1 MRIKRLA
8 AMLLSLALFA
18 PGLTVAQMNNMQNK
32 TDSSTTG
39 AAQLPPIKITEFK
52 LENGLRVVLH
62 EDHST
67 PIVAVNIWY
76 HVGSKNEVPGRTGF
90 AHLFEH
96 MMFQGSQ
103 HHDKDYF
110 GPLQE
115 AGGTLNGST
124 NTDRTNYWEIVPS
137 NFLELALWLES
148 DRMGYLPDAMTMEK
162 LNNQRDV
169 VKNEKRQNYDNRP
182 YGLVGVKIAEAMYPA
197 NHPYHW
203 LTIGSMDDLN
213 AASMDDV
220 KDFFR
225 RFYTPNNASLVIAGD
240 FNPADARKMVEKYFG
255 PLKRGPEVKHVD
267 ARQPSLDK
275 EMRLTMEDRVSLPR
289 LYITWH
295 SMPQYTQD
303 EAALDTVAT
312 ILTNGKGS
320 RLYRSLVYEKQIAQ
334 DVSAYNNARELAGQ
348 FQIVVTAKPGK
359 TLAEL
364 EKAVNEELEKLK
376 AEPPTVAEMERA
388 YNARESAFIYG
399 METVGGFGGKSDQL
413 NSYATFLDKPNY
425 FQEDLQRYARV
436 TPDDVKRAANVYL
449 TDKRLVLSVTPRAK
463 GKTTGE
469 PVAASPA
476 DAMPKPSEQ
485 TAGTQAGGSATG
497 AAAKAPSTSGTQ
509 QGATTVQSTDKPAG
523 AQTQT
528 KTEAAATRPAGA
540 APPVAENPGTGQSR
554 TTETARQGGLY
565 EVPKPGPDPR
575 FTLPKLQRRTLS
587 NGLEVLIVEHHE
599 LPVVDM
605 SLVLKTGGTAD
616 PLDRGGLASLTAA
629 LLDEGTKTRTALD
642 ISNQLASIGSSLGT
656 GADWDLS
663 AVNLST
669 LSKHLGRAL
678 DIYADVIVNPAFPES
693 ELELQRNQRLAALL
707 QQRDN
712 ASAIAGVA
720 YASLLYGRQHPYG
733 HSLIGDEQSVRAVTI
748 DDIKRFYQT
757 YYHPNNAALIVV
769 GDVTPDAVVRRLESA
784 FAKWEKRDV
793 PAVSVTEPQQRDR
806 AGLYLVDKPG
816 AAQSVITIGQVGV
829 ARTTPD
835 YFPLLVMNMM
845 LGGQFMSRVNLNL
858 RESKGYTYGARTSFD
873 FRKGAGPFAATAG
886 VQTNVTKESV
896 IEFMKELRGIRGEI
910 PVTQEELEFA
920 RQAIIR
926 GYPRSFET
934 PAQIA
939 NRLTTLVLYKLPDSY
954 FNDFIQNVRAVKAD
968 DVARVASKYLD
979 PSKMAILVVGDRSV
993 IEPGLRS
1000 LEGLGPTLSY
1010 LDAEG
1015 RPVTSPGGES
1025 GTGGGTKP

>member
-1 MRIKRLA
+1 MRIKLVA
-8 AMLLSLALFA
+8 VILLSLAIFA
-18 PGLTVAQMNNMQNK
+18 PVLTRAQKKTMQNK
-32 TDSSTTG
+32 TESAKNV
-39 AAQLPPIKITEFK
+39 AAQLPPINITEFK
-52 LENGLRVVLH
+52 LANGLRVVFH

-96 MMFQGSQ
+96 MMFQGSK
-103 HHDKDYF
+103 HYDKDYF

-182 YGLVGVKIAEAMYPA
+182 YGLVGAKIAEAMYPA
-197 NHPYHW
+197 DHPYHW
-203 LTIGSMDDLN
+203 LTIGSLDDLN
-213 AASMDDV
+213 AASMDEV

-240 FNPADARKMVEKYFG
+240 FNPTEARRMVEKYFG
-255 PLKRGPEVKHVD
+255 ALKRGPEVTPLET
-267 ARQPSLDK
+267 RQPHLDK
-275 EMRLTMEDRVSLPR
+275 EIRLTMEDRVSLPR

-295 SMPQYTQD
+295 SMPQYTED

-334 DVSAYNNARELAGQ
+334 DVSAFNNTGELAGK
-348 FQIVVTAKPGK
+348 FQIVVTAKPGT

-364 EKAVNEELEKLK
+364 ERAVDAELERIKS
-376 AEPPTVAEMERA
+376 EPPTADEMERA

-413 NSYATFLDKPNY
+413 NSYATFLSNPNY

-436 TPDDVKRAANVYL
+436 TPEDVRRAAQSYL
-449 TDKRLVLSVTPRAK
+449 TDKRLVLTVTPRAK

-476 DAMPKPSEQ
+476 DAMPKPAEQ
-485 TAGTQAGGSATG
+485 TAGTQAGGSTTA
-497 AAAKAPSTSGTQ
+497 AAAKAASTSGTQ
-509 QGATTVQSTDKPAG
+509 QGATTVPATDKPAG
-523 AQTQT
+523 AQAQT

-540 APPVAENPGTGQSR
+540 TPPIAERPTGGQKE
-554 TTETARQGGLY
+554 TTEIVKQGGLY
-565 EVPKPGPDPR
+565 DAPKPGTDPR
-575 FTLPKLQRRTLS
+575 FALPKLQRRTLS

-599 LPVVDM
+599 LPIVDM

-629 LLDEGTKTRTALD
+629 LLDEGTKTRTSLD
-642 ISNQLASIGSSLGT
+642 ISNQLAAIGSSVGT

-663 AVNLST
+663 AVNLTT
-669 LSKHLGRAL
+669 LTKHLDRAL
-678 DIYADVIVNPAFPES
+678 GIYADVIINPVFPES
-693 ELELQRNQRLAALL
+693 ELDLQRNQRLTALM

-712 ASAIAGVA
+712 ANAIAGVA
-720 YASLLYGRQHPYG
+720 YASLLYGRAHPYG
-733 HSLIGDEQSVRAVTI
+733 HQLAGDEQSVRAI
-748 DDIKRFYQT
+748 KLDDIKRFYQT

-769 GDVTPDAVVRRLESA
+769 GDVKPNAVVKQLEKA
-784 FAKWEKRDV
+784 FADWKKADV
-793 PAVSVTEPQQRDR
+793 PTVNVTEPPQKDR

-829 ARTTPD
+829 ARSTPD
-835 YFPLLVMNMM
+835 YFPLLVMNTI

-873 FRKGAGPFAATAG
+873 FRKGAGPFVASAG
-886 VQTNVTKESV
+886 VQTAVTKESV
-896 IEFMKELRGIRGEI
+896 VEFMKELRGIRGEI
-910 PVTQEELEFA
+910 PVTPEELEFA
-920 RQAIIR
+920 KQAIIR
-926 GYPRSFET
+926 GYPRTFET
-934 PAQIA
+934 PSQIA
-939 NRLTTLVLYKLPDSY
+939 NRLTTLVIYKLPDSY
-954 FNDFIQNVRAVKAD
+954 FNDFIPRIRAVTTD
-968 DVARVASKYLD
+968 DVSRVANKYLD
-979 PSKMAILVVGDRSV
+979 PSRMTVLVVGDRHIVES
-993 IEPGLRS
+993 GLRS
-1000 LEGLGPTLSY
+1000 LEGLGGTLSY

-1015 RPVTSPGGES
+1015 KPLSGNSGGGS
-1025 GTGGGTKP
+1025 TGGGSRP